1 MRKVLSL
8 SLLTIAAITAQAQTK
23 INVRGTAPAQVRM
36 VYVWNNSNFRGEPTD
51 SSAVTDGK
59 WTLEK
64 DVPAEQIELA
74 FYTERANPF
83 DTQPIRA
90 DETAFTLVDATPV
103 EIDLTRGTVKGSKG
117 GEAMNTTMKGI
128 IDIMTCDEPDG
139 KMEFLRMVRR
149 AMLDNTDSMLPAIF
163 IGMVADG
170 LSYRDLQTIVRP
182 DAPYYNHPST
192 QRAKALIAKMAEQYG
207 QLDKPFTDFAMPDTE
222 GKERRLSEWC
232 GKGGYV
238 LVDFWASWC
247 GPCRAEMPNVVAN
260 YEKYHGKGLEI
271 IGVSFDNNK
280 DAWLRAI
287 KDLNMPWPQ
296 LSDLKGWK
304 CLAAGIYN
312 IRSIPSNL
320 LIDGEGKIVDI
331 NLRGEI
337 LGERLA
343 EIFK

>member
-1 MRKVLSL
+1 
-8 SLLTIAAITAQAQTK
+8 
-23 INVRGTAPAQVRM
+23 M
-36 VYVWNNSNFRGEPTD
+36 VYIWNNFDFKGEPTD
-51 SSAVTDGK
+51 SAAVKDGK
-59 WTLEK
+59 WALEK
-64 DVPAEQIELA
+64 EVPAEQIEMA
-74 FYTERANPF
+74 FYTERKEP
-83 DTQPIRA
+83 DSESIRL
-90 DETAFTLVDATPV
+90 DETAFTLVDTTPV
-103 EIDLTRGTVKGSKG
+103 EIDLTKGTVKGSKA

-128 IDIMTCDEPDG
+128 FDIMIRNEPDG
-139 KMEFLRMVRR
+139 KTEFLRLVRK

-163 IGMVADG
+163 IAMVADG
-170 LSYRDLQTIVRP
+170 LSYRDLRDIMRP
-182 DAPYYNHPST
+182 ETPYYNHPST
-192 QRAKALIAKMAEQYG
+192 KRAKVLIAKMEEQYS
-207 QLDKPFTDFAMPDTE
+207 QLNKTFTDFAMPDTE

-260 YEKYHGKGLEI
+260 YEKYHAKGLEV
-271 IGVSFDNNK
+271 IGVSFDNKK

-287 KDLNMPWPQ
+287 EDLNMPWPQ
-296 LSDLKGWK
+296 LSDLKGWE

-331 NLRGEI
+331 NLRGEM
-337 LGERLA
+337 LGERLS